1 LRVYPDFI
9 KPKFRQKTGMVFFL
23 WAGILLLYN
32 GPAIKGVCVPA
43 FPRKSGMARVFAV
56 MVQVLLSAGTIAVQV

>member
-1 LRVYPDFI
+1 
-9 KPKFRQKTGMVFFL
+9 MVFFL